1 MNYVTGLRQAHTARQ
16 EYNQT
21 NRKGKASIVKQLGL
35 VPFLSLIDIHNI
47 TGASIPF
54 IKTHGT
60 PAEGWFETQL
70 RATPLWDADQLDA
83 LIIIANSYADDYTVS
98 PKLVYCTM
106 LSGVPLQAMSSLTG
120 VPLSKLREVVHGARN

>member
-1 MNYVTGLRQAHTARQ
+1 VNYTTGLRFAYTAHQ
-16 EYNQT
+16 EYAHT
-21 NRKGKASIVKQLGL
+21 NRKGKASIVKRLGL

-60 PAEGWFETQL
+60 PDEGWFETQL
-70 RATPLWDADQLDA
+70 RPTPLWDADQLDA
-83 LIIIANSYADDYTVS
+83 LIIIATNYADDYTVS

-106 LSGVPLQAMSSLTG
+106 LAGVPLQTMTNLTG
-120 VPLSKLREVVHGARN
+120 VPLSKLREVVHAAR